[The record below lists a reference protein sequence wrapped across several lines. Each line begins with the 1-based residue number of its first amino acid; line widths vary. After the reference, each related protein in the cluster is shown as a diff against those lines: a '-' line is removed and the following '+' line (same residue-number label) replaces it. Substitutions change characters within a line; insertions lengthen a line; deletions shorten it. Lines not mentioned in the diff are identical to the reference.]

1 MNTVVLGSVCGRIAQ
16 DHQRLEL
23 GQGFHRGLTFH
34 LLRFIQN
41 QNRPVGGDHIYRLA
55 RLKVIQLVVDSA
67 VVLAPR
73 VEGLD
78 VHHHDV
84 DTGI

>member
-1 MNTVVLGSVCGRIAQ
+1 MNTVVLGSVCGRITQ

-23 GQGFHRGLTFH
+23 GQSLHGGFAFH

-41 QNRPVGGDHIYRLA
+41 QYGAVGGDYIDRLA